1 MLGKSVT
8 TIILCKNHIFYVGV
22 FRLMELWLVYLADF
36 TCLHISKCFLDTA
49 VTFYPGRSK
58 NVISHAII
66 LARLHSPPFN
76 CCQSSPRLYS
86 HRCLLMW
93 KAYVCQDSGRR
104 AKETSHLE
112 RTEFSSCVF
121 EKRSAEPASS
131 LQAAGVKLLSI
142 KQGVYR
148 CLRKHFCVDQQARI
162 SQTICR
168 MSMRED

>member
-1 MLGKSVT
+1 M
-8 TIILCKNHIFYVGV
+8 
-22 FRLMELWLVYLADF
+22 
-36 TCLHISKCFLDTA
+36 TCVSC
-49 VTFYPGRSK
+49 
-58 NVISHAII
+58 
-66 LARLHSPPFN
+66 RLHLSTHFKMLFRHRCHLLSWAVQKCHQSCHHLGTPPLPTF
-76 CCQSSPRLYS
+76 QLLSKLPSSLQP
-86 HRCLLMW
+86 RCLLMW